1 MNLVKWSE
9 VSDIILLVINLPNF
23 ESKNISIDEKSLH
36 YHGISN
42 GEEYQDTIHFL
53 YEINTKKCSG
63 KITENS
69 LEFVI
74 YKKIP
79 CYWHSLTRTNSQL
92 TTDWNNVDNKQ
103 SENIPEC
110 DTIENNTLEVNDTE
124 DHNSNQTDN
133 IVEENLNDVIHSEG
147 SDNET
152 HNIVEENLND
162 NETENDNDNDN
173 DNETKNDNDNETEND
188 NNDTVI
194 ELDISNEFS
203 DLEELSDIE
212 SDIDLNSDD
221 NLEEVSFD

>member
-23 ESKNISIDEKSLH
+23 ESKNVSIDEKSLH

-42 GEEYQDTIHFL
+42 GTEYQDTIHFL

-79 CYWHSLTRTNSQL
+79 CYWNSLTRTNNHL
-92 TTDWNNVDNKQ
+92 DNNWNNLLEKSEL
-103 SENIPEC
+103 SENSNSNVNSNDLENIDNTDNYNAHSNDLENIDNTDNDNVNSNDLENISNIVLEE
-110 DTIENNTLEVNDTE
+110 DTNDIENNLDSENEE
-124 DHNSNQTDN
+124 D
-133 IVEENLNDVIHSEG
+133 
-147 SDNET
+147 
-152 HNIVEENLND
+152 
-162 NETENDNDNDN
+162 END
-173 DNETKNDNDNETEND
+173 
-188 NNDTVI
+188 VI
-194 ELDISNEFS
+194 ELDISNELS
-203 DLEELSDIE
+203 DLEDLSEVESDIE
-212 SDIDLNSDD
+212 LLDED